1 MFFCLY
7 VCVCACAK
15 TNIYIYTYTVYIYSD
30 TLCVYICKYWNIYIY
45 ICKCICSF
53 PHFLLLR
60 VTLLDGLEPKF
71 AKKKW
76 RWNSAL
82 LSWRILKIP
91 NCQKNCLKISKISF
105 WTSLRPT
112 GCHWMWLKIR
122 KQTLTEMNW
131 LLVGGE
137 NSQDIIL
144 RSDSC
149 LTWWSQNGEQNWVS
163 PMSPSMLQLLQSS
176 FLDASTTTKNWTSPW
191 FRLQSQ
197 CHQAFQKMDPV

>member
-7 VCVCACAK
+7 VCVCVCK
-15 TNIYIYTYTVYIYSD
+15 NKYIYIYTYTVYIYSD

-45 ICKCICSF
+45 LQMYMLFPTFLAAPCHALGRLGTEIC
-53 PHFLLLR
+53 
-60 VTLLDGLEPKF
+60 
-71 AKKKW
+71 KKKW

-144 RSDSC
+144 RSDSF
-149 LTWWSQNGEQNWVS
+149 LTWWSQNGNKIGWAQWAPAYSNYFKVH
-163 PMSPSMLQLLQSS
+163 
-176 FLDASTTTKNWTSPW
+176 F
-191 FRLQSQ
+191 
-197 CHQAFQKMDPV
+197 